1 MEAHSRTQGEAL
13 DDNFV
18 RRLSSFLK
26 SYGEMVRG
34 EEFVMREVR
43 ARARER
49 MRWLIGG
56 MLLVAA
62 LALVPGMATRIG
74 SRLPRRG

>member
-1 MEAHSRTQGEAL
+1 
-13 DDNFV
+13 
-18 RRLSSFLK
+18 
-26 SYGEMVRG
+26 
-34 EEFVMREVR
+34 
-43 ARARER
+43 

-62 LALVPGMATRIG
+62 LALVPGMAARIG